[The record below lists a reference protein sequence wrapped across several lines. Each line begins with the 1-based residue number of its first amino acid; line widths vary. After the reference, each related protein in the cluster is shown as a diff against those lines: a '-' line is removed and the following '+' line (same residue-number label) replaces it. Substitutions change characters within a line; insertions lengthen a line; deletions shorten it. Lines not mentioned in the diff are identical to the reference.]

1 MAIQQKL
8 KIQLTKKRTMP
19 FTLHFCQI
27 VIVARFMRIKKQ
39 PKKPPKQMAKTDNDG
54 LKWTNEKKEKAM

>member
-19 FTLHFCQI
+19 FTLHFCRI
-27 VIVARFMRIKKQ
+27 VIVACFMRI
-39 PKKPPKQMAKTDNDG
+39 KKPPKQMAKTDNDG